1 MFPKILRELEEAPG
15 RQGARILP
23 GVGCFETSDGRWIT
37 ITAVENHIFRDLANA
52 IGKPELADDP
62 ANASYA
68 SRKANAGRI
77 NDAIRACIAS
87 QDYETCIAGL
97 RDHDVCWAPVNAA
110 VDVLHDS
117 QVQALGI
124 VHQEPSPHAD
134 MPLFGA
140 PTVRRLRAPELDED
154 GAFVRANGWVGLKER
169 LQGR

>member
-1 MFPKILRELEEAPG
+1 
-15 RQGARILP
+15 
-23 GVGCFETSDGRWIT
+23 
-37 ITAVENHIFRDLANA
+37 
-52 IGKPELADDP
+52 
-62 ANASYA
+62 
-68 SRKANAGRI
+68 
-77 NDAIRACIAS
+77 
-87 QDYETCIAGL
+87 L
-97 RDHDVCWAPVNAA
+97 RDHDVCWAPVNEA